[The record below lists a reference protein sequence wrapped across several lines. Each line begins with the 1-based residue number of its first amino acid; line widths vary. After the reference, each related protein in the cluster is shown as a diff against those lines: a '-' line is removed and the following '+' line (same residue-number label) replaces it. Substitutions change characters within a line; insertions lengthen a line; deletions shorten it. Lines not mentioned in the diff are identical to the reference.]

1 MTTHVTP
8 MQAATAGPCAKRL
21 ARHVAQATGS
31 FENLL
36 IGRTPTSVT
45 VVADGDWMVV
55 TLHEAFT
62 DAERRI
68 ASADAGAARVDAF
81 HRYLFE
87 HSLDALAAH
96 VRKSTGVEIRGAIA
110 HVDSRTG
117 SVLKTFTTHPDVD
130 LLLLGPSLPMLGV
143 TIDAHLHGQAPVVG
157 NVAPTAGQARG

>member
-1 MTTHVTP
+1 MTPKTSP
-8 MQAATAGPCAKRL
+8 APQRL
-21 ARHVAQATGS
+21 ARHVAQAAGT

-36 IGRTPTSVT
+36 LGRTPTSVT

-87 HSLDALAAH
+87 QSLDALAAH

-110 HVDSRTG
+110 HVDLRTG

-130 LLLLGPSLPMLGV
+130 LLLLGPSLPVLGV
-143 TIDAHLHGQAPVVG
+143 PIDAHLQGRVPMVAE
-157 NVAPTAGQARG
+157 NVPAAGGAGG

>member
-1 MTTHVTP
+1 MTTKTCP
-8 MQAATAGPCAKRL
+8 SGKRL

-36 IGRTPTSVT
+36 VGRAPMSVT

-62 DAERRI
+62 DTERRL
-68 ASADAGAARVDAF
+68 ARDDAGAARVDAF

-87 HSLDALAAH
+87 NSLDALTTH
-96 VRKSTGVEIRGAIA
+96 VRKATGVEIRGAIA
-110 HVDSRTG
+110 HVDRITG

-130 LLLLGPSLPMLGV
+130 LLLLGTGLPMLGV
-143 TIDAHLHGQAPVVG
+143 PVNAHLH
-157 NVAPTAGQARG
+157 ARGAVVEGIIADGDGRA

>member
-1 MTTHVTP
+1 MTPDATP
-8 MQAATAGPCAKRL
+8 KVCPSAKRL

-36 IGRTPTSVT
+36 VGRSPTSVT

-62 DAERRI
+62 ETERRV
-68 ASADAGAARVDAF
+68 ARDDAGAARVDAF

-87 HSLDALAAH
+87 HSLDALATH
-96 VRKSTGVEIRGAIA
+96 VRRATGVEIRGAIA
-110 HVDSRTG
+110 HVDMHTG

-130 LLLLGPSLPMLGV
+130 LVLLGPGVPVLGV
-143 TIDAHLHGQAPVVG
+143 PVNAHLH
-157 NVAPTAGQARG
+157 ARGAFVEGIIAAEGGPGAA